1 MPCRSPHGLVDM
13 RVINLIGLPSAVCV
27 LVMSWLGSVGIVA
40 SVGVALIV
48 LKMPCVPE
56 AAVYRDIVTTS

>member
-1 MPCRSPHGLVDM
+1 M

-56 AAVYRDIVTTS
+56 SAVYRDIVTTS